1 MTWQEW
7 CSATLAGIKAPDSPT
22 NHASLTGQM
31 THEKGYAGGWA
42 QWCNP
47 LNTTQKWNGS
57 VDSGA
62 QPGLHDVQ
70 IYRSLAD
77 GVAATVYTLLTPVPG
92 VLPNG
97 YDAIVGALRQSRPTV
112 WWESASRTQ
121 LDTWGTGQSW
131 LNSVPLT
138 GDVMALIDDVY
149 SVLVHG
155 TTVAGSSSFLSGL
168 AKAAD
173 IAANTKA
180 LSDLTAAIK
189 AIPAPVPA
197 PAPAPI
203 LTAQEAA
210 DLHTIAE
217 VFRKFG
223 VA

>member
-1 MTWQEW
+1 
-7 CSATLAGIKAPDSPT
+7 
-22 NHASLTGQM
+22 
-31 THEKGYAGGWA
+31 
-42 QWCNP
+42 
-47 LNTTQKWNGS
+47 
-57 VDSGA
+57 
-62 QPGLHDVQ
+62 
-70 IYRSLAD
+70 
-77 GVAATVYTLLTPVPG
+77 
-92 VLPNG
+92 
-97 YDAIVGALRQSRPTV
+97 
-112 WWESASRTQ
+112 
-121 LDTWGTGQSW
+121 
-131 LNSVPLT
+131 
-138 GDVMALIDDVY
+138 MALIDDIY

-197 PAPAPI
+197 PAPAPA
-203 LTAQEAA
+203 LTPQEAA